1 MCRMAPMSS
10 RRRINLSVEQGLYEE
25 LERRAGAAG
34 VPAFT
39 LGLVKRALGLD
50 AQPQLDLGGPE
61 QERRPQQD
69 LRRPQQVRLDVEPL
83 LEPMRDLHEITAE
96 VLRAVHQYGH
106 YLMLRA
112 RADNHEPTVMLAR
125 DEAQREVARWTN
137 RYGGEG

>member
-1 MCRMAPMSS
+1 MSK
-10 RRRINLSVEQGLYEE
+10 RRRINLSVEQDLYEE
-25 LERRAGAAG
+25 IQKRAGAAG

-50 AQPQLDLGGPE
+50 AQPQLELRRPE
-61 QERRPQQD
+61 PASRRPQE
-69 LRRPQQVRLDVEPL
+69 VRLDVEPL
-83 LEPMRDLHEITAE
+83 LEPMRDLHEITTE

-125 DEAQREVARWTN
+125 DEAQREVATWVN
-137 RYGGEG
+137 RNGGEG